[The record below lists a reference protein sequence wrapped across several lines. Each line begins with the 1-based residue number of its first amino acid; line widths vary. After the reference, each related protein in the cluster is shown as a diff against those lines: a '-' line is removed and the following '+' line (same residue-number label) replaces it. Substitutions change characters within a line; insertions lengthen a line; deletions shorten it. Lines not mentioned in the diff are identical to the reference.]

1 MGNIFSFG
9 DAVKKAA
16 HQTEL
21 ETLKDL
27 PDNDAQIGVVV
38 KPGDIGVSGSISE
51 DIGKPGGWGFL
62 AEGSWMHKAGGS
74 VKAMLRRKSK

>member
-1 MGNIFSFG
+1 MSKVFSFG

-27 PDNDAQIGVVV
+27 KDDEAQVGVVV
-38 KPGDIGVSGSISE
+38 KPGDIGVSGSISQ
-51 DIGKPGGWGFL
+51 DLGKPGGWGFV
-62 AEGSWMHKAGGS
+62 AAGEWMQKTRGS
-74 VKAMLRRKSK
+74 VRAMLRRKSK